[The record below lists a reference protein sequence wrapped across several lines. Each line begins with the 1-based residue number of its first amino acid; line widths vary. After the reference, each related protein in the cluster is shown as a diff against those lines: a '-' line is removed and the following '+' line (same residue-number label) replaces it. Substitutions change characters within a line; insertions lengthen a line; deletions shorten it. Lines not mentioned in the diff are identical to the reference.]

1 MKKVK
6 FHPSTL
12 ILLPALIVVFSFT
25 GRSTAS
31 LPGGPNGRANK
42 GTDTLVDELQM
53 VAMQVKEAFINGDS
67 ALFLKTF
74 TPDGCMLAPNQPAF
88 CGQRGLIQFYKNTR
102 KAGIKNTVFTSVGLY
117 GQTDEYVT
125 EQGVFEVFDAAQHSL
140 AKGKVVNI
148 WKKTDQG
155 WRIFRQMLNFDAPL
169 PQQAPPASRP

>member
-25 GRSTAS
+25 GRSIGS
-31 LPGGPNGRANK
+31 LPDRPDGRTHN

-74 TPDGCMLAPNQPAF
+74 TPDGCMLVPNQPAF
-88 CGQRGLIQFYKNTR
+88 CGQGGLTQFYKNTR
-102 KAGIKNTVFTSVGLY
+102 KNGIRNTVFTSLGLY
-117 GQTDEYVT
+117 GQTGEYVT
-125 EQGVFEVFDAAQHSL
+125 EQGAFEVFDADRHSL
-140 AKGKVVNI
+140 AKGKVINI

-169 PQQAPPASRP
+169 PAAPPSSRP